1 MKTAKARRT
10 DPITSHEA
18 AESVDNITATQSY
31 VLRCLKRPRVDVE
44 LVSAYRA
51 YKTAPRASESGIR
64 SRRAELVD
72 RGLVIDTGR
81 RVRLDSGRYA
91 IVWGLPN
98 G

>member
-44 LVSAYRA
+44 LVNAYRA

-64 SRRAELVD
+64 SRKAELVD
-72 RGLVIDTGR
+72 RGLVVDTGR

-91 IVWGLPN
+91 IVWGLASA
-98 G
+98 